1 MTTTEQESGENI
13 IFSDYYIVKN
23 QIWTSWFN
31 FIPRYT
37 NLIKYSMQGIEIQES
52 IKYQEAIE
60 FMIQTYFN
68 VGQAR
73 YEKYVKDVNR
83 TKELK
88 EMFNKIL
95 DKNAVPTLQNMRFFQ
110 QITDDFLR
118 ESGMANIDVE
128 KRDPGQAMKW

>member
-1 MTTTEQESGENI
+1 
-13 IFSDYYIVKN
+13 
-23 QIWTSWFN
+23 
-31 FIPRYT
+31 
-37 NLIKYSMQGIEIQES
+37 MQGIEIQES

-73 YEKYVKDVNR
+73 YEKYVKDANR